1 MYIAID
7 IGLECART
15 QLEFDIVN
23 NCGGVSSQR
32 HGVVE
37 VQIGMVKERRRGGRV
52 MRVRRGLS
60 YEVQVQVQGRDV
72 GRIVVVKVVKAKVV
86 TCRVG

>member
-1 MYIAID
+1 MRA
-7 IGLECART
+7 
-15 QLEFDIVN
+15 QLGSVTVN
-23 NCGGVSSQR
+23 SRRVSSQR

-37 VQIGMVKERRRGGRV
+37 VQIGMVKERCRGRGVVMGRRLR
-52 MRVRRGLS
+52 L

>member
-1 MYIAID
+1 M
-7 IGLECART
+7 
-15 QLEFDIVN
+15 
-23 NCGGVSSQR
+23 
-32 HGVVE
+32 
-37 VQIGMVKERRRGGRV
+37 
-52 MRVRRGLS
+52 VRRGLRL

>member
-1 MYIAID
+1 MISLI
-7 IGLECART
+7 I
-15 QLEFDIVN
+15 
-23 NCGGVSSQR
+23 GGVSSQR